1 MVASRPSSG
10 FPWPVKPPQAFRRD
24 AHRIRERAEILA
36 AGAGQKA
43 NGSEARAFAQEI
55 NDFVRRWQ
63 SHIQIPELRVK
74 LVAFVRLARRIEVTW
89 EIIRLDQTRELVST
103 RMQWQLA
110 QSAFEAI
117 RLLID
122 INKTSTPEQR
132 AELDKSFQEDT
143 GQGFDPEREYREYE
157 KHLDACEG
165 DFQAAWRQFE
175 TDWPE
180 PEHQSIR
187 VKLLAAPSGELKS
200 WLDELLP
207 QIARL
212 RVEKESLK

>member
-1 MVASRPSSG
+1 M
-10 FPWPVKPPQAFRRD
+10 
-24 AHRIRERAEILA
+24 RERAEVLA

-43 NGSEARAFAQEI
+43 NGSEAQAFAQEI

-63 SHIQIPELRVK
+63 SHIHIPELRVK
-74 LVAFVRLARRIEVTW
+74 LDAFSRLARRIQVTW

-103 RMQWQLA
+103 RMQWRLA

-122 INKTSTPEQR
+122 IHRTATPEQR
-132 AELDKSFQEDT
+132 AELEKTFQEDT
-143 GQGFDPEREYREYE
+143 GQGFDPERECREYMG
-157 KHLDACEG
+157 HLDACEG
-165 DFQAAWRQFE
+165 DFQTAWHQFE

-180 PEHQSIR
+180 PEHRSIHMR
-187 VKLLAAPSGELKS
+187 LMAAPSEELKT
-200 WLDELLP
+200 WLEELLP
-207 QIARL
+207 KIARL